1 MKHEQVGD
9 LIHNAILDAQ
19 RYFLNPICLI
29 LISVGKKDLNTD
41 KFRIQ
46 RILWITLGIKSG
58 ISSGSVELCH
68 K

>member
-29 LISVGKKDLNTD
+29 LISVGD
-41 KFRIQ
+41 KRFEYGQISYSKNPVDNFGDKERDK
-46 RILWITLGIKSG
+46 LWIG
-58 ISSGSVELCH
+58 
-68 K
+68 